1 MRTVPLFAFVL
12 AGAACQS
19 APTVRDEAAPPT
31 LPLQDFQVVSQSLT
45 DCAVKFSGTVEA
57 ATEAFTVEKAVF
69 EFVVD
74 GAVLKQGELPL
85 NLKVE
90 PGGKADFTIDERFTY
105 VKDEAELR
113 ALDARGGSLLVALRG
128 QVVLRVAVPGEG
140 QTPASTRTLELPFA
154 RAKDVRTPRLPH
166 LKLVEWEGGRF
177 SETEVQVVYHL
188 GVVNPNPFAVSMQGL
203 DYAIT
208 LAGKEVAKGTIG
220 AGEKVS
226 PASTGVFDVTAML
239 NEGTHGPEVKKL
251 IKGLVLP
258 YTLGGTLRAALYT
271 EALAAKGEVKLTPPR

>member
-1 MRTVPLFAFVL
+1 MRHALLFAL
-12 AGAACQS
+12 ACVACQS
-19 APTVRDEAAPPT
+19 APAPREEAAPPT
-31 LPLQDFQVVSQSLT
+31 LPGQDFQVVSQSLT
-45 DCAVKFSGTVEA
+45 DCAVKFSGTVEGA
-57 ATEAFTVEKAVF
+57 RESFTVEKAVF

-74 GAVLKQGELPL
+74 GVVLKHGELPL
-85 NLKVE
+85 QLKVA
-90 PGGKADFTIDERFTY
+90 PGGKADFTIDEHFTY

-128 QVVLRVAVPGEG
+128 QLVLRLDMPSEG
-140 QTPASTRTLELPFA
+140 QASASTRVLELEFA

-220 AGEKVS
+220 AGEKVA
-226 PASTGVFDVTAML
+226 PASTGVFDVTAMV
-239 NEGTHGPEVKKL
+239 NEGTHGSEVKKV

-258 YTLGGTLRAALYT
+258 YTLEGTLRAALYT
-271 EALAAKGEVKLTPPR
+271 ETLAAKGEVKLTPAR